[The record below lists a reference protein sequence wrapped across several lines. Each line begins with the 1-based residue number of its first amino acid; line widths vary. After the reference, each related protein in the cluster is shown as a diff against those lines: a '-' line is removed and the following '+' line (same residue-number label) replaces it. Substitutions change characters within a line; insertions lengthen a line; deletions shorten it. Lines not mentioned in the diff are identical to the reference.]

1 MDEQTIPDTAA
12 ATAPAMAPETV
23 ATVAAEEHSAAH
35 ETFLGMDSYAWVGLA
50 FLSFVLLLWKLGAF
64 TMITKALDGQADKV
78 RSDLAEAATLK
89 AEAEAMKAKA
99 AADAAEAE
107 AGAREMLANAEIEA
121 KRIVDQAAIDAEA
134 AISRRTKIAHDRL
147 AAEARA
153 AEADLRARAADITV
167 KAAQVLLAERSAK
180 GELAALTNAAIAE
193 LDKH

>member
-1 MDEQTIPDTAA
+1 MDEHTNAAA
-12 ATAPAMAPETV
+12 ATEMTQVATTTTTAPAHEAVP
-23 ATVAAEEHSAAH
+23 H

-64 TMITKALDGQADKV
+64 SMIAKALDGQAEKV

-107 AGAREMLANAEIEA
+107 AGAKAMLANAEIEA
-121 KRIVDQAAIDAEA
+121 RRIVEQAGIDAEA
-134 AISRRTKIAHDRL
+134 AISRRTKIAEDRI

-153 AEADLRARAADITV
+153 TEAQLRARAAEITV
-167 KAAQVLLAERSAK
+167 KAAQMLLAERSAK
-180 GELAALTNAAIAE
+180 GELADLTDAAIAG
-193 LDKH
+193 LDRR